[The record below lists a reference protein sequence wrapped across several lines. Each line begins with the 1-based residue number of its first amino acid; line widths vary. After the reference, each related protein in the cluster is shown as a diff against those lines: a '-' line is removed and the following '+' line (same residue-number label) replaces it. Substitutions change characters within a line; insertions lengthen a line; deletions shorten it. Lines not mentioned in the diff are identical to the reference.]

1 MNTATADRD
10 MDKLHPVFRE
20 KIEPWLEAVRK
31 QFTQYDIL
39 VTEVF
44 RSKERQQHLYNQG
57 RTTPGAVVT
66 WTLQSVHEF
75 GMAIDWVP
83 TQNDQPLYDVEL
95 YQRIYAAVP
104 PARYGLET
112 LAPREYPHVQIVG
125 GQEYA
130 KSLGVKE
137 NQVIGSTWNPNIGMP
152 VEGSQ
157 TITISATTMNLNG
170 HTHNLEKASLVGDK
184 LWVRTKE

>member
-1 MNTATADRD
+1 MNSATADRD

-20 KIEPWLEAVRK
+20 KIEPWLAAVRR

-44 RSKERQQHLYNQG
+44 RSKERQQYLYNQG
-57 RTTPGAVVT
+57 RTAPGAVVT

-83 TQNDQPLYDVEL
+83 TQSDNLLYDVEL
-95 YQRIYAAVP
+95 YQRIYAGVP
-104 PARYGLET
+104 PARFGMET
-112 LAPREYPHVQIVG
+112 LAPREYPHIQIVG
-125 GQEYA
+125 GQDYA
-130 KSLGVKE
+130 KSLGIRE
-137 NQVIGSTWNPNIGMP
+137 NQIIGSTWNP
-152 VEGSQ
+152 S
-157 TITISATTMNLNG
+157 ISTPAENPQGVDATTMNLNG
-170 HTHNLEKASLVGDK
+170 HTYDLEKVSLVGDK